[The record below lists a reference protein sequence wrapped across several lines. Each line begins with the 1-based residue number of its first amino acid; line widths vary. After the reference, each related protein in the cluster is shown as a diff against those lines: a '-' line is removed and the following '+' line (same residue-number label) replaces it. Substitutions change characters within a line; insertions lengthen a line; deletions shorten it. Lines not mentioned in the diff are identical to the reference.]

1 MFQVLEVIVMSRYRL
16 TALDT
21 VRNQNFTP
29 FTAMKQKYFYISTST
44 YISTWLFRVRSAM
57 FPN

>member
-29 FTAMKQKYFYISTST
+29 FTAMRQKYFYI
-44 YISTWLFRVRSAM
+44 YLLLHVNMYMAIQG
-57 FPN
+57 

>member
-29 FTAMKQKYFYISTST
+29 FTAMRQKYFYMAIQG
-44 YISTWLFRVRSAM
+44 
-57 FPN
+57 